1 MKKLY
6 LFILAAVLGLLPACV
21 QAQLPAKAAKAALTQ
36 SAAKGAAESAI
47 KQAAGGAFR
56 EGVSGVTVSA
66 AQIPPVVQ
74 NFPVTAQQGVNFQVI
89 EQQIQKIQFVPPTLP
104 QTTAPAEIPPAERMT
119 PQQQQETYR
128 QALQFINERKRF
140 PEDHFG
146 EYVEGLPNEILVDFA
161 QESYLRNDIDRL
173 INLYPESPSAQDLAA
188 RLEKF
193 KQIQLDRLNQAL
205 YETMPQK
212 ELEGLAEKTTASGAF
227 AEPVALNVKG
237 LPNAYQLTENFYRGG
252 QPTEEGY
259 RALAQRGV
267 KTVIS
272 FRVQK
277 PDTALIES
285 LGMKSVHIPTNP
297 ALITPTQMSRFLRI
311 VADPEHQP
319 VYVHCLYGSDRT
331 GTMVAMYR
339 MTLHKWSR
347 QEALAEMEKPQY
359 GRNKLFFTL
368 PGHIKVANVQKLT
381 NAIAK

>member
-1 MKKLY
+1 MKKLHT
-6 LFILAAVLGLLPACV
+6 FILAAVLGLLPACA

-36 SAAKGAAESAI
+36 SAAKGAAETAV
-47 KQAAGGAFR
+47 KQAADGAVR
-56 EGVSGVTVSA
+56 AGVSGAAVSA
-66 AQIPPVVQ
+66 VQIPAAP
-74 NFPVTAQQGVNFQVI
+74 AQQNINLQAI
-89 EQQIQKIQFVPPTLP
+89 EQQVQQAQIMPPVLP
-104 QTTAPAEIPPAERMT
+104 QAAPPANIPLSERLT
-119 PQQQQETYR
+119 PQQRQETHQ
-128 QALQFINERKRF
+128 QALQFITENKRF

-146 EYVEGLPNEILVDFA
+146 EYVEGLPNEILVSFA
-161 QESYLRNDIDRL
+161 QESYLRNNIDRL
-173 INLYPESPSAQDLAA
+173 INLYPESPFAQDLAA

-193 KQIQLDRLNQAL
+193 EQAQLDRLNQAL
-205 YETMPQK
+205 RETMPQK
-212 ELEGLAEKTTASGAF
+212 ELEDLAEKTTTTGAF
-227 AEPVALNVKG
+227 SEPVALNLEG

-267 KTVIS
+267 KTIIS

-297 ALITPTQMSRFLRI
+297 ALITPAQMSRFLRI
-311 VADPEHQP
+311 VADPDHQP

-347 QEALAEMEKPQY
+347 QEALAEMKNPQY
-359 GRNKLFFTL
+359 GHNKLFFTL

-381 NAIAK
+381 DVIAK